1 MHFRCQTNWS
11 KMQKMTSLL
20 LNNKTNKR
28 NLPNHSSQA
37 FTRDPES
44 DELQNI

>member
-20 LNNKTNKR
+20 TKTILKI
-28 NLPNHSSQA
+28 LPNHSRQA
-37 FTRDPES
+37 FTRDPEP
-44 DELQNI
+44 DELQNK